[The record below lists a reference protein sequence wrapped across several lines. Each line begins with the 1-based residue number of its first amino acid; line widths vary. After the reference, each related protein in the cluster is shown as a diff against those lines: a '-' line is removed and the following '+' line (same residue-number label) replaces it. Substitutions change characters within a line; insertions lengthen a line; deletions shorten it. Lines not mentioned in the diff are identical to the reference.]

1 MDNNK
6 NFYKN
11 VAGIALPVTLQSLLQ
26 SSFGVIDQLMI
37 GKLGSNSIAGV
48 GLGAK
53 FSSMYSVLLSAVAAA
68 AGIMVSQYIGQK
80 NERET
85 NRSFFSNLFIAA
97 GLSIIFSILC
107 LVFPEYIMHFYT
119 KDSVTKQIAAGYLRI
134 ISISYLPLA
143 ASTIC
148 ATLMRCLDTA
158 KYPLYASIISVILN
172 TLLNYIL
179 IFGKAGMPEM
189 GVKGAAIATVVSQ
202 SASFILI
209 LYFMAKFTLKK
220 IKPVF
225 VWRFSGEGKK
235 QYISILLPIII
246 CEFFWSFGENIYTAV
261 YGNIG
266 TKPCAAMTLTVPVQ
280 TLLIGALSGLSQAA
294 GIIIGKFLGNK
305 EYDRAYKES
314 KKLMLYGL
322 YGSVILSILLIL
334 SGKSYVNIY
343 NVEQEVKET
352 AFQILVVFALVSP
365 VKVQNMI
372 LGGGIIRSGG
382 KTSYIMCIDF
392 IGTWLFGVPLSCL
405 GAFILKLGIP
415 YVYFLLSLE
424 ECVRLLIS
432 IILFKKKLWMES
444 LG

>member
-1 MDNNK
+1 
-6 NFYKN
+6 
-11 VAGIALPVTLQSLLQ
+11 
-26 SSFGVIDQLMI
+26 
-37 GKLGSNSIAGV
+37 
-48 GLGAK
+48 
-53 FSSMYSVLLSAVAAA
+53 
-68 AGIMVSQYIGQK
+68 
-80 NERET
+80 
-85 NRSFFSNLFIAA
+85 
-97 GLSIIFSILC
+97 
-107 LVFPEYIMHFYT
+107 
-119 KDSVTKQIAAGYLRI
+119 
-134 ISISYLPLA
+134 
-143 ASTIC
+143 
-148 ATLMRCLDTA
+148 MRCLDTA

-189 GVKGAAIATVVSQ
+189 GVKGAAVATVVSQ
-202 SASFILI
+202 SASFILTF
-209 LYFMAKFTLKK
+209 YFMVKVTLKK

-225 VWRFSGEGKK
+225 LWRFNGERKK
-235 QYISILLPIII
+235 QYISILFPVII

-266 TKPCAAMTLTVPVQ
+266 TKPCAAMTLTIPVQ

-294 GIIIGKFLGNK
+294 GIIIGKSLGNK
-305 EYDRAYKES
+305 EYDMAYKKS
-314 KKLMLYGL
+314 KKLMFYGL
-322 YGSVILSILLIL
+322 YGSVLLSILLIL
-334 SGKSYVNIY
+334 LGKSYVNIY

-352 AFQILVVFALVSP
+352 AFHILVVFALVSP

-405 GAFILKLGIP
+405 GAFILKLEIP

-424 ECVRLLIS
+424 ECVRLVIS

-444 LG
+444 LE